1 MNPMVLL
8 FLAVFSAT
16 AGQVLMKVGMNQVG
30 AINSISPAVF
40 LHMILNPFVF
50 VGIGSYGIGFIF
62 YLFALSKL
70 PQSLAYPMFA
80 LGYVVVAIFNWTLM
94 GEQFK
99 ATGLAGV
106 LLILLGVWLVSR

>member
-1 MNPMVLL
+1 MNPMIML
-8 FLAVFSAT
+8 FLAVFSAV
-16 AGQVLMKVGMNQVG
+16 AGQLLMKVGMNQVG
-30 AINSISPAVF
+30 AITSVSAGAF

-50 VGIGSYGIGFIF
+50 VGIGAYGIGFIF

-70 PQSLAYPMFA
+70 PQSFSYPMFA
-80 LGYVVVAIFNWTLM
+80 LGYVIVAIFNWTLM

-106 LLILLGVWLVSR
+106 LLIILGVWLVSR